1 MEEELE
7 ELKKAMQLA
16 DGSQKIICGR
26 YFASGSMNIERIDH
40 VENLFPGNEEMVKSV
55 LAKKNTQNG
64 KDLTPQ
70 ILKERIECVK
80 HLIKINRHWFSIC
93 KVLMLEHYAGEGD
106 FEYAQSLIL
115 QAYEG
120 DALPKPID
128 YKDIAKINVGGMKGK
143 PEEWYDDVANEV
155 HSFGA
160 YQTLAYAFQ
169 RLFK

>member
-1 MEEELE
+1 M
-7 ELKKAMQLA
+7 KKDEQEQGLHCKTYVAA
-16 DGSQKIICGR
+16 GAI
-26 YFASGSMNIERIDH
+26 NIENIEH
-40 VENLFPGNEEMVKSV
+40 VENLFPGNEEMVRSV
-55 LAKKNTQNG
+55 LGQKNTQKG

-70 ILKERIECVK
+70 LLKERIERVK

-93 KVLMLEHYAGEGD
+93 KVLMLEHYVGEGD

-115 QAYEG
+115 EAYEG